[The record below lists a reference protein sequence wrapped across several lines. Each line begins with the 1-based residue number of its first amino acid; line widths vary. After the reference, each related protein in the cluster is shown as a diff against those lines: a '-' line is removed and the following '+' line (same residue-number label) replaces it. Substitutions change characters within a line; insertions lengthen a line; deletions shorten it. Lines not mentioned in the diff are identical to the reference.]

1 MFEVSY
7 LIGLFLIAV
16 VVTLAGLHIRKMS
29 KIRDEAC
36 KEYIERTRTK
46 PLPTPTNPLPDFKH
60 EAKVKNP
67 TTITTKVESVKAQVV
82 DHTYK
87 NTNQSY
93 SRSSGSISRSSPSR
107 SAGHTHISNGNDM
120 LAMHHATNSWG
131 GYDTGSGSSYSASYS
146 SCSSS
151 SSSSDSSSSDSG
163 SSCSGSS
170 D

>member
-7 LIGLFLIAV
+7 LIGVFLIAV

-46 PLPTPTNPLPDFKH
+46 PLPTPKDPLPDFKH

-67 TTITTKVESVKAQVV
+67 TTISTKVESVKAQVV

-93 SRSSGSISRSSPSR
+93 SRSSGSVSRSSPSR
-107 SAGHTHISNGNDM
+107 SAGHTHISNG
-120 LAMHHATNSWG
+120 W
-131 GYDTGSGSSYSASYS
+131 DTGSGSGY
-146 SCSSS
+146 SSS